1 MEKFHPYFPLSLK
14 VQSKD
19 TRSLVVSILLYI
31 ACCLVMSIVGKLIG
45 WIPLVGFVVHVVSWL
60 LDIYCLAGIVL
71 SILRYV
77 KE

>member
-1 MEKFHPYFPLSLK
+1 MEKLYPYFPLSNN

-19 TRSLVVSILLYI
+19 TRSLVVSVLLYI
-31 ACCLVMSIVGKLIG
+31 VVGLVMSIVGKLLG
-45 WIPLVGFVVHVVSWL
+45 WIPVIGFILGLISWV

-77 KE
+77 KD

>member
-1 MEKFHPYFPLSLK
+1 MEKIYSYFPLSNR
-14 VQSKD
+14 VNAKD

-31 ACCLVMSIVGKLIG
+31 AVGLVMSIVGKLLG
-45 WIPLVGFVVHVVSWL
+45 WIPVIGFVLGLISWV